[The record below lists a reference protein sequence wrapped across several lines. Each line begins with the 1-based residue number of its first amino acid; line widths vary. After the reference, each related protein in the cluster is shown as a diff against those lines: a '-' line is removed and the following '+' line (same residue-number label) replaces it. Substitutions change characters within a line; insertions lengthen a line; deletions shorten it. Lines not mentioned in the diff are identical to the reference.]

1 MFVKLFQAL
10 FIVFAVLSCSPPEQK
25 TSEKTTTIPTVKP
38 ELTTL
43 LGEPLPKKYF
53 TDSALRIDFEQ
64 KLATAKAN
72 YEQYPD
78 SVDMIIWYGRRLAYL
93 GRHQE
98 AIKVFSEGI
107 KKFPEAYQL
116 RRHRGHRY
124 ITTRQIDKAIMDL
137 GEAVALSVDQPNAIE
152 PDGLPNA
159 QNIPLGND
167 KFNIW
172 YHFGLAHYLNG
183 RYDRA
188 YGAYRQCMTFS
199 DNDDLKA
206 ATSYWLYMAAVRSGS
221 NTVAE
226 RTLREISSSSEMI
239 ENEAYMDMLLMFKGI
254 ISPEALL
261 EKATNPDSTLNPT
274 YAYGIGFHY
283 ANTDRPEQ
291 AYDVFEKALQG
302 TSWESF
308 GFIACEAEVAK

>member
-1 MFVKLFQAL
+1 MRLLSIVLLFSLVACSKTDQSAVVGRSEDVPSKEPVK
-10 FIVFAVLSCSPPEQK
+10 
-25 TSEKTTTIPTVKP
+25 

-43 LGEPLPKKYF
+43 LGEPLPEKTF
-53 TDSALRIDFEQ
+53 SDSTILKDFEQ
-64 KLATAKAN
+64 KLVTAKAN

-78 SVDMIIWYGRRLAYL
+78 SVDLIIWYGRRLAYL
-93 GRHQE
+93 GKHKE
-98 AIKVFSEGI
+98 AIAIYSEGI
-107 KKFPEAYQL
+107 NKFPNAYRL
-116 RRHRGHRY
+116 LRHRGHRY
-124 ITTRQIDKAIMDL
+124 ITTRQIDKAIKDF
-137 GEAVALSVDQPNAIE
+137 GKAVALSVSAPNAIE

-188 YGAYRQCMTFS
+188 YSAYRQCMTFS

-226 RTLREISSSSEMI
+226 RTLREISTSWEMI
-239 ENEAYMDMLLMFKGI
+239 ENEAYMDLLLLFKGI
-254 ISPEALL
+254 LSVETIL
-261 EKATNPDSTLNPT
+261 EKATGPDGTLNPT
-274 YAYGIGFHY
+274 YGYGIGFHY
-283 ANTDRPEQ
+283 LRMDQPEA
-291 AYDVFEKALQG
+291 AYDIFQRAIAG
-302 TSWESF
+302 PSWESF
-308 GFIACEAEVAK
+308 GFIACEAEISR